1 MKTTGSRRTVYVCP
15 RPRRQPLAAL
25 AGHGHA
31 APLGVADAHRR
42 GWPCPAMDPVPERAS
57 ARHRH
62 RHPRGRRRRHLRCSL
77 RLGGAARLHSAPPNS
92 RLERI
97 HWPTRLAIRRCIIR
111 NSRAWTLP
119 SPAPAAAGTRAKV
132 AASIDAAR
140 KGGDATSGEYMPDPP
155 RPTPEQSCC
164 EPVARTSGRVRYRCR
179 VPRFPDLRMKPSDH
193 HISCVQ
199 SASTYRYRPS

>member
-1 MKTTGSRRTVYVCP
+1 MPIGVDGLVRQWTPSQSVHRQGAVTGIPGAGEDGTCDAVY
-15 RPRRQPLAAL
+15 
-25 AGHGHA
+25 
-31 APLGVADAHRR
+31 
-42 GWPCPAMDPVPERAS
+42 GW
-57 ARHRH
+57 
-62 RHPRGRRRRHLRCSL
+62 
-77 RLGGAARLHSAPPNS
+77 GGAARLHSAPPNS

-164 EPVARTSGRVRYRCR
+164 EPVARTSARVRYRCR